1 MNVLFVGAECAP
13 FLKTGGLGDVLGA
26 LPDALKSQGVEV
38 RVMLPLYT
46 SIPDHYRSRMKTI
59 AEIRVSV
66 GWRYAYCGIRELEHD
81 GIIYYFLDN
90 EQYFKRGSAYGHD
103 DDGER
108 FAFLCRAALES
119 LSAIGYW
126 PDIIHGHDW
135 HTGMIPALLRHHY
148 SWRQEY
154 AGIKTVFTIHNL
166 QYQGN
171 YPPHVIGDL
180 FGLPPH
186 YLTYDHVEFHGSVSF
201 MKAGI
206 QLSDRVTTVSPSYA
220 REITTPEYGCS
231 MEETLRSRGS
241 SLIGI
246 VNGIDDVLYD
256 PSTDAKL
263 QAYYTATSSDAKLVC
278 KTALQ
283 WELGLREDFEVPL
296 IGMVGRLTDQ
306 KGLPLVLERLDELMA
321 AENVQLALLGTGDP
335 HLEHLFREA
344 ENRHKGR
351 VVCYIGFDDGLARRI
366 YAGSDLFLMPS
377 QFEPCGIS
385 QLLALRYGS
394 LPIVRETGGLRDTVQ
409 SYNEWTGEGNG
420 FSFAPYNSGDMLYT
434 IRRAISL
441 WRDPDVRQ
449 KLVERALQGDYGWS
463 RSAQQYKEL
472 YEGLLSN

>member
-26 LPDALKSQGVEV
+26 LPAALKPLGVEA
-38 RVMLPLYT
+38 RVMLPLYNA
-46 SIPDHYRSRMKTI
+46 IPEDYRSRMETI
-59 AEIRVSV
+59 AEIRVLV
-66 GWRYAYCGIRELEHD
+66 GWRYAYCGIKELEHD

-90 EQYFKRGSAYGHD
+90 EQYFKRGSAYGYE

-135 HTGMIPALLRHHY
+135 HTGMIPALLHHHY

-154 AGIKTVFTIHNL
+154 TGIKTVFTIHNL

-171 YPPHVIGDL
+171 YLPYVLGDW

-186 YLTYDHVEFHGSVSF
+186 YMTYDHVEFHGSVSF

-220 REITTPEYGCS
+220 GEITTPEYGCG
-231 MEETLRSRGS
+231 MEGALLSRGN
-241 SLIGI
+241 SLVGI

-256 PSTDAKL
+256 PATDAQL
-263 QAYYTATSSDAKLVC
+263 QAYYSAASSDAKMVC

-283 WELGLREDFEVPL
+283 WELGLREDAEVPL
-296 IGMVGRLTDQ
+296 IGMVGRLTGQ

-321 AENVQLALLGTGDP
+321 AENMQLALLGTGDP
-335 HLEHLFREA
+335 HLEQLFREA
-344 ENRHKGR
+344 EYRHKGR
-351 VVCYIGFDDGLARRI
+351 VVSYIGFDDGLARRI

-377 QFEPCGIS
+377 LFEPCGIS

-420 FSFAPYNSGDMLYT
+420 FSFASYNSGDMLYT
-434 IRRAISL
+434 LRRALSL
-441 WRDPDVRQ
+441 WRNPDVRQ
-449 KLVERALQGDYGWS
+449 RLVDRVLQGDYSWS
-463 RSAQQYKEL
+463 RSALQYKEL
-472 YEGLLSN
+472 YKELLP

>member
-1 MNVLFVGAECAP
+1 MKVLFVGAECVP
-13 FLKTGGLGDVLGA
+13 FLKTGGLGDVMGA
-26 LPDALKSQGVEV
+26 LPAALKPLGIDA
-38 RVMLPLYT
+38 RVMLPLYD
-46 SIPDHYRSRMKTI
+46 SIPDRYRSGMKEI
-59 AEIRVSV
+59 ASIRVPV
-66 GWRYAYCGIRELEHD
+66 GWRNAYCGIKELEYD
-81 GIIYYFLDN
+81 GVTYYFLDN

-119 LSAIGYW
+119 LSAIGFW

-135 HTGMIPALLRHHY
+135 HTGMIPALLRHYY

-171 YPPHVIGDL
+171 YPPHVLGDW

-186 YLTYDHVEFHGSVSF
+186 YMTYDHVEFHGSVSF

-220 REITTPEYGCS
+220 TEIGTPEYGCG
-231 MEETLRSRGS
+231 MENTLRSRGS

-246 VNGIDDVLYD
+246 VNGIYDVLYD
-256 PSTDAKL
+256 PAADSHLPARYS
-263 QAYYTATSSDAKLVC
+263 ATAFETKIVC
-278 KTALQ
+278 KTTLQ
-283 WELGLREDFEVPL
+283 WELGLREDVEVPL
-296 IGMVGRLTDQ
+296 IGMVGRLTGQ
-306 KGLPLVLERLDELMA
+306 KGLPLVLERLDELMYT
-321 AENVQLALLGTGDP
+321 ENVQLALLGTGDP

-344 ENRHKGR
+344 EHRYKGR
-351 VVCYIGFDDGLARRI
+351 VVSYIGFNDGLARRI

-385 QLLALRYGS
+385 QLLALRYGC

-420 FSFAPYNSGDMLYT
+420 FSFAPYNSWDMLYT
-434 IRRAISL
+434 VRRALSL
-441 WRDPDVRQ
+441 WRNQEVRH
-449 KLVERALQGDYGWS
+449 KLVANALQGDYSWS
-463 RSAQQYKEL
+463 RSAQQYQGL
-472 YEGLLSN
+472 YEELK

>member
-1 MNVLFVGAECAP
+1 MKVLFVGAECVP
-13 FLKTGGLGDVLGA
+13 FLKTGGLGDVIGA
-26 LPDALKSQGVEV
+26 LPAALKPLGIEA
-38 RVMLPLYT
+38 RVMLPLYD
-46 SIPDHYRSRMKTI
+46 SIPDRYRSGMKEI
-59 AEIRVSV
+59 ARIQVPV
-66 GWRYAYCGIRELEHD
+66 GWRNAYCGIMELEYD
-81 GIIYYFLDN
+81 GVTYYFLDN

-119 LSAIGYW
+119 LSAIGFW

-135 HTGMIPALLRHHY
+135 HTGMIPALLCHHY

-171 YPPHVIGDL
+171 YPPHVLGDW

-186 YLTYDHVEFHGSVSF
+186 YMTYDHVEFYGALSF

-220 REITTPEYGCS
+220 AEIGTSEYGCG
-231 MEETLRSRGS
+231 MESTLRSRGS

-256 PSTDAKL
+256 PAADPQLPARYSAAAFETKI
-263 QAYYTATSSDAKLVC
+263 VC

-283 WELGLREDFEVPL
+283 WELGLREDVDAPL
-296 IGMVGRLTDQ
+296 IGMVGRLTGQ
-306 KGLPLVLERLDELMA
+306 KGLPLVLERLDELMHT
-321 AENVQLALLGTGDP
+321 ENVQLVLLGTGDS
-335 HLEHLFREA
+335 HLEQLFREA
-344 ENRHKGR
+344 ERRYKGR
-351 VVCYIGFDDGLARRI
+351 VVSYIGFDDGLARRI

-394 LPIVRETGGLRDTVQ
+394 LPIVRETGGLRDTVH

-420 FSFAPYNSGDMLYT
+420 FSFAPYNSWDMLYT
-434 IRRAISL
+434 VRRALSL
-441 WRDPDVRQ
+441 WRNPEVRH
-449 KLVERALQGDYGWS
+449 KLVASALQGDYSWNH
-463 RSAQQYKEL
+463 SAQQYKGL
-472 YEGLLSN
+472 YEELK

>member
-1 MNVLFVGAECAP
+1 MKVLFVGAECAP

-26 LPDALKSQGVEV
+26 LPAALKPLGVEA

-46 SIPDHYRSRMKTI
+46 SIPERYRSRMKTI

-66 GWRYAYCGIRELEHD
+66 GWRYAYCGIKELEQD

-108 FAFLCRAALES
+108 FAFLCRAALEA
-119 LSAIGYW
+119 LPAIGYW
-126 PDIIHGHDW
+126 PDLIHGHDW

-166 QYQGN
+166 QYQGI
-171 YPPHVIGDL
+171 YPPHALGDL
-180 FGLPPH
+180 LGLPPH
-186 YLTYDHVEFHGSVSF
+186 YLTYDHVEFYGSVSF

-220 REITTPEYGCS
+220 WEITTPEYGCG
-231 MEETLRSRGS
+231 MEGTLRSRGD
-241 SLIGI
+241 SLVGI
-246 VNGIDDVLYD
+246 VNGIDDVLYNPASD
-256 PSTDAKL
+256 SQL
-263 QAYYTATSSDAKLVC
+263 QARYSGDAPEAKLVC

-283 WELGLREDFEVPL
+283 WELGLREDVEVPL
-296 IGMVGRLTDQ
+296 IGMVGRLTAQ
-306 KGLPLVLERLDELMA
+306 KGLPLVLEQLDELMHS
-321 AENVQLALLGTGDP
+321 ENVQLALLGTGDP

-344 ENRHKGR
+344 EHRHKGR
-351 VVCYIGFDDGLARRI
+351 VVSYIGFDDGLARRI

-394 LPIVRETGGLRDTVQ
+394 LPIVRETGGLRDTVH
-409 SYNEWTGEGNG
+409 SYNEYTGEGNG
-420 FSFAPYNSGDMLYT
+420 FSFAPYNSWDMLFT
-434 IRRAISL
+434 VRRALAL
-441 WRDPDVRQ
+441 WRNQEVRQ
-449 KLVERALQGDYGWS
+449 KLLTRALQGDYSWN

-472 YEGLLSN
+472 YEELLP